1 MLEIAAMSAV
11 GVVHGNCAAMSAVG
25 VVHGA
30 GGAGGASPPRF
41 AAIIAAVMAV
51 LNLI

>member
-30 GGAGGASPPRF
+30 GGAGGASPPCF
-41 AAIIAAVMAV
+41 AAIIATVMAV